1 MNSTKAAP
9 VKMADLGRRHRQL
22 GKQFEQAALEVLADG
37 RFLLGPHLQKFE
49 RECASLLE
57 VEHAL
62 GCASGTDA
70 LTLALL
76 ALGVEP
82 GDEVITSPFSFIASA
97 ESVFHAGATP
107 VFADIEAGGFALDP
121 VSVAAAIN
129 ERTKAIM
136 TVHLYG
142 EPSRLD
148 ELSALAQKHGIP
160 LVEDCAQAFGACHH
174 PGTATPPKRQF
185 VGGIGDIGCFSFYP
199 VKNLGGFGDGGLVTT
214 RDPALARSI
223 ELLRNHGSIGGYQHE
238 LIGYTSRLDD
248 IQAALLNVQLPFIEE
263 WNQKRAATAEIYNR
277 ELAQTPL
284 RLPRPTAGH
293 VYNQYTLLCGDTQ
306 ERGQLQEFLGQRQIE
321 TRIYYPL
328 GLHRQPSVSSR
339 IQTRPLRNCE
349 EACQQ
354 CLSIPIHPWLE
365 ADEIER
371 VCKGLDDFYA
381 A

>member
-1 MNSTKAAP
+1 MKAVP

-22 GKQFEQAALEVLADG
+22 GRQFEQAAIQVLADG
-37 RFLLGPHLQKFE
+37 RFLLGPHLQEFE
-49 RECASLLE
+49 RGCASRLG

-121 VSVAAAIN
+121 ASVAAAIS

-142 EPSRLD
+142 EPGRLD
-148 ELSALAQKHGIP
+148 ELSALAREQGLA
-160 LVEDCAQAFGACHH
+160 LVEDCAQAFGARHH
-174 PGTATPPKRQF
+174 SGGGAPGERRS

-199 VKNLGGFGDGGLVTT
+199 VKNLGGFGDGGLVAT
-214 RDPALARSI
+214 RDAALAHSV
-223 ELLRNHGSIGGYQHE
+223 ELLRNHGNIGGYRHE
-238 LIGYTSRLDD
+238 RIGYTSRLDD
-248 IQAALLNVQLPFIEE
+248 IQAALLNVQLPCIEE
-263 WNQKRAATAEIYNR
+263 WNQKRAATADIYNR
-277 ELAQTPL
+277 ELAGTPL

-293 VYNQYTLLCGDTQ
+293 VYNQYTLLCGHAE
-306 ERGQLQEFLGQRQIE
+306 ERRQLREFLGQRQIE

-328 GLHRQPSVSSR
+328 GLHQQPSVRNRVQS
-339 IQTRPLRNCE
+339 QPLTNCE
-349 EACQQ
+349 ETCQR

-365 ADEIER
+365 ADEIEW
-371 VCKGLDDFYA
+371 VCQGIGDFYA